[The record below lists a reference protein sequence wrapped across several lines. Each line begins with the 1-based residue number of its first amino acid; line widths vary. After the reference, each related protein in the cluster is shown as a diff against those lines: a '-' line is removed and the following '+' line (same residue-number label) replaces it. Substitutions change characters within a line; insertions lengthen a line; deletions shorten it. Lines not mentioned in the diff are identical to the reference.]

1 MSLLVC
7 MQRQEE
13 KTSALNAC
21 DELALL
27 FQDGIYVEKSMEL
40 SRELGAPL
48 TTMQIKILD
57 DAKLKK
63 HE

>member
-1 MSLLVC
+1 

-13 KTSALNAC
+13 KTECIKAC

-40 SRELGAPL
+40 KAGTWGHHF
-48 TTMQIKILD
+48 TTMQIKD
-57 DAKLKK
+57 S
-63 HE
+63 